1 MCGKL
6 AFMVDVAIVGAGLA
20 GLSCAVMLER
30 AGLSVRL
37 LEAEDAPGGRI
48 RTDQVEGFRLD
59 RGFQILLTGYPEL
72 AHHFDMKALRLRRFA
87 HGALVRHG
95 GRFHHFSDPFRGSL
109 GTALSIAVDP
119 VVSFGDKLRIARLRA
134 SGGPG

>member
-1 MCGKL
+1 
-6 AFMVDVAIVGAGLA
+6 MVDVAIVGAGLA

-59 RGFQILLTGYPEL
+59 RGFQLERSRW
-72 AHHFDMKALRLRRFA
+72 A
-87 HGALVRHG
+87 
-95 GRFHHFSDPFRGSL
+95 
-109 GTALSIAVDP
+109 
-119 VVSFGDKLRIARLRA
+119 
-134 SGGPG
+134 